1 MNQTSNFAN
10 FRNNIIFNIIS
21 VIVILIIN
29 RISFKRFIL

>member
-21 VIVILIIN
+21 VILIIN